1 MANNLI
7 GINSGRNFR
16 GLGGYKTKDNRTI
29 KYHKL
34 IRSGHLSELDDQDLN
49 LLANFKLKYDI
60 DFRSE
65 DEAKKEPDRL
75 PSGVKY
81 EFNPVFSEDLT
92 NSTVGLADLMEIKD
106 LAPDFG
112 FNNMVDAYTDIVT
125 GADAQN
131 AYRTFFNYLLEN
143 DRDNE
148 ALLFHCSAGKDRT
161 GMGAVY
167 LLNSLGVDF
176 DTIKKD
182 YLISN
187 LTTTE
192 FKDQFINN
200 AVANGASENLIKS
213 INALMVVD
221 ERYLE
226 HAIDIIDQEYGGLD
240 QYTKDV
246 LKVDKDEQER
256 LQEIYLENK

>member
-1 MANNLI
+1 MAYNLI
-7 GINSGRNFR
+7 GIKSGRNFR
-16 GLGGYKTKDNRTI
+16 GLGGYQTKSGQKI
-29 KYHKL
+29 KYHKI
-34 IRSGHLSELDDQDLN
+34 IRSGHLGELDDHDLD
-49 LLANFKLKYDI
+49 LLKNFKLKYDI
-60 DFRSE
+60 DFRSS

-75 PSGVKY
+75 PDDVKY

-106 LAPDFG
+106 LDPDFG

-125 GADAQN
+125 GPDAQK
-131 AYRTFFNYLLEN
+131 AYQTFFKYLLEN
-143 DRDNE
+143 DQDQE

-161 GMGAVY
+161 GMGAVF

-187 LTTTE
+187 HTTND
-192 FKDQFINN
+192 FKEQFINN
-200 AVANGASENLIKS
+200 AVANGASENLVKS

-221 ERYLE
+221 ERYLQ
-226 HAIDIIDQEYGGLD
+226 HAIDIIDQEFGGLD
-240 QYTKDV
+240 QYTKEI
-246 LKVDKDEQER
+246 LKIDNSDKER
-256 LQEIYLENK
+256 LQEIYLESN